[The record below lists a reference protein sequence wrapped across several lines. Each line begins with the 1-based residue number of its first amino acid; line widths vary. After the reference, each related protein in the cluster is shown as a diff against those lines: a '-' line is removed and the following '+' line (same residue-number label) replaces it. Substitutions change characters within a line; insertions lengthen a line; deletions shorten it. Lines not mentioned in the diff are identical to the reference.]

1 MVRLPR
7 LSPKAEFEDMESSS
21 LKLWW
26 QSEPSLVKEI
36 VESQFETKI
45 CGYEVGAENFDILQV
60 MDGYALLDDADDSKI
75 PYWAEIWPSAIA
87 LSEAILEEPML
98 EGQMYLELGA
108 GLGLTSCV
116 AAHRGAR
123 VIATDYLA
131 EPLAF
136 AKVNGH
142 LNGVALDVEMLN
154 WLKPPPP
161 RRFDT
166 ILAADILYSESNV
179 KPVARLLAKMID
191 GTNRAL
197 LSDPQRAHLKSF
209 LQELSNLG
217 VSAEREE
224 KTLMF
229 EGVEVTLD
237 IYCLIRE

>member
-1 MVRLPR
+1 
-7 LSPKAEFEDMESSS
+7 MESSP

-26 QSEPSLVKEI
+26 QSEPSLVRGE
-36 VESQFETKI
+36 VESQFETKV
-45 CGYEVGAENFDILQV
+45 CGYEVGAASFDILQV

-142 LNGVALDVEMLN
+142 LNGVSLDVEMLN
-154 WLKPPPP
+154 WLKPPPL

-179 KPVARLLAKMID
+179 KPVAQLLAKMID

-224 KTLMF
+224 KTLIF

-237 IYCLIRE
+237 IYCLTRE

>member
-1 MVRLPR
+1 
-7 LSPKAEFEDMESSS
+7 MESSS
-21 LKLWW
+21 PKLWW
-26 QSEPSLVKEI
+26 QSEPSLVKDM
-36 VESQFETKI
+36 VEARFETKV
-45 CGYEVGAENFDILQV
+45 CSYQVGAKSFDILQV
-60 MDGYALLDDADDSKI
+60 KDGYALLDDAEDSKI

-87 LSEAILEEPML
+87 LSEAILKEPVL

-108 GLGLTSCV
+108 GLGLASCV

-123 VIATDYLA
+123 VVATDYLA

-136 AKVNGH
+136 AKVNGQ

-179 KPVARLLAKMID
+179 KPVAQLLAKMID

-197 LSDPQRAHLKSF
+197 LSDPQRAHLESF

-217 VSAEREE
+217 VIAEREE
-224 KTLMF
+224 KTLTF
-229 EGVEVTLD
+229 EGVQVTVD
-237 IYCLIRE
+237 IYCLIRR

>member
-1 MVRLPR
+1 
-7 LSPKAEFEDMESSS
+7 MESSP

-36 VESQFETKI
+36 VESQFETKV
-45 CGYEVGAENFDILQV
+45 CGYEVGAESFDILQV